1 MATRSKIW
9 SAILSKNNIIYS
21 VAANIPFN
29 FRGVGSA
36 AIRENLD
43 QSGNESAFVRRL
55 RHKNAKKSRLTCG
68 FSYIALAVTDVLC
81 HLMHTQ
87 TSHINMQ
94 PSNIIIYIYIQPAI
108 LI

>member
-21 VAANIPFN
+21 VAGNIPFN

-55 RHKNAKKSRLTCG
+55 RHKNAKK
-68 FSYIALAVTDVLC
+68 VV
-81 HLMHTQ
+81 
-87 TSHINMQ
+87 
-94 PSNIIIYIYIQPAI
+94 
-108 LI
+108 